1 MTKRQKLL
9 EQLLNF
15 PAEMR
20 YSDIKKILESF
31 GYQEDNGKGSH
42 FVFRQTKHEPITV
55 SKKHGKMVKR
65 YQLKDIAKAL
75 GLEEQ

>member
-9 EQLLNF
+9 EQLLDF
-15 PAEMR
+15 PTEMR
-20 YSDIKKILESF
+20 YTDVKKILEGF
-31 GYQEDNGKGSH
+31 GYQEDDGKGSH
-42 FVFRQTKHEPITV
+42 FVFRQANHEPITL

-75 GLEEQ
+75 NLEEA